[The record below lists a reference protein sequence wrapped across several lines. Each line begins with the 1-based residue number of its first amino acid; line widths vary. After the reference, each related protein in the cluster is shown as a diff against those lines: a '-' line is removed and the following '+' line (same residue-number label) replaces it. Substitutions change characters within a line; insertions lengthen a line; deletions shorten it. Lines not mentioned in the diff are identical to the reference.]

1 MHIER
6 ANLTIRVVV
15 VVVIPLILIDA
26 AATVAI
32 FSMVL
37 KDAFARDGIYS
48 SDSASQAAA
57 AVDNS
62 CLNPIF
68 DSNTID
74 NAFGVGNCGNTVSQQ
89 AEGGEAS
96 SPITVQT
103 ASPKIEVQAPPPSP
117 EEPVESPQAC
127 RECFFASLTDGQLE
141 AFREAVSDITLGE
154 VSTIEE
160 LCTLLEENP
169 DSLEQN
175 IGLIEGIL
183 RAERVDAS
191 TVAEII
197 DCLERVFGL
206 QM

>member
-1 MHIER
+1 MHKE
-6 ANLTIRVVV
+6 TEKKSKP
-15 VVVIPLILIDA
+15 VI
-26 AATVAI
+26 
-32 FSMVL
+32 
-37 KDAFARDGIYS
+37 
-48 SDSASQAAA
+48 A
-57 AVDNS
+57 AVIMTLMMLATSALLSMTTTDNVAAGKYENNQATSTTNS
-62 CLNPIF
+62 CLNPLF
-68 DSNTID
+68 DSNTFDI
-74 NAFGVGNCGNTVSQQ
+74 AAAEIGNCGNTVSQQ
-89 AEGGEAS
+89 AEGGKAT

-103 ASPKIEVQAPPPSP
+103 ASPGIEVQAPLSP
-117 EEPVESPQAC
+117 GEPGESPQAC

-154 VSTIEE
+154 VSTIEG
-160 LCTLLEENP
+160 LCMLLEDNP

>member
-1 MHIER
+1 MHKE
-6 ANLTIRVVV
+6 TEKKSKP
-15 VVVIPLILIDA
+15 VIA
-26 AATVAI
+26 AVIMTL
-32 FSMVL
+32 MVL
-37 KDAFARDGIYS
+37 AT
-48 SDSASQAAA
+48 SAILSMTTTDNVAAGKYENNQATSTT
-57 AVDNS
+57 NS
-62 CLNPIF
+62 CLNPLF
-68 DSNTID
+68 DSNTFDI
-74 NAFGVGNCGNTVSQQ
+74 AAAEIGNCGNTVSQQ

-103 ASPKIEVQAPPPSP
+103 TSPTIEVQAPPQP

-127 RECFFASLTDGQLE
+127 RECFFAFLTDGQLE

-160 LCTLLEENP
+160 LCMLLEDNP